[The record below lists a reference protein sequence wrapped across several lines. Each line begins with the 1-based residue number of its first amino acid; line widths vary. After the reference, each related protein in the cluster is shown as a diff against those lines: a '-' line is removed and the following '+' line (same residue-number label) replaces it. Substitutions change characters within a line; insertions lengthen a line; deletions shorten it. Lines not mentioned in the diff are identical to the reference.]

1 MYNIQEVKSKL
12 KPVFDSYNIKS
23 AILFGSIAKNEA
35 HEKSDVDILVD
46 SGLHGIEFFGLLEDV
61 VNVIGRK
68 VDLIDKSQVEIG
80 SKIDSEIKDTG
91 VLIYG

>member
-12 KPVFDSYNIKS
+12 KPVFDSYNVKS

-46 SGLHGIEFFGLLEDV
+46 SGLHGIAFFGLLEDV

-91 VLIYG
+91 VMIYG